1 MTAARAG
8 PPVDR
13 GTIPLLRKSCRH
25 QLSVPEIV
33 EFDFCGAR
41 VRKPC
46 DKPHQQ
52 ADAQPAGGVG
62 GKEAPVSVADVDLFA
77 PQEVEDIRHPRFS
90 LVRKGYDPYE
100 VLEYVAQVSERVE
113 ALEREL
119 HQAREERNATRR
131 QRESARE
138 AAYNDLADRMAD
150 LLRTAEQEAE
160 KIRAEAADEAKQRLA
175 DAYQRAEQVERE
187 AQKAAGRTRYE
198 AQEAARQAREETERV
213 LGGLASRRDTMI
225 SELRA
230 LQTGLADVVDRLQ
243 AVTTEADQAAAVSSE
258 APALSSVDQVVRP
271 DSDVPSPPGEPT
283 LDPQIG
289 DLLTNPE
296 GFDLVIPD
304 LLTAEDRGPGSTENE
319 TEGQEDR

>member
-1 MTAARAG
+1 M
-8 PPVDR
+8 
-13 GTIPLLRKSCRH
+13 
-25 QLSVPEIV
+25 
-33 EFDFCGAR
+33 
-41 VRKPC
+41 
-46 DKPHQQ
+46 
-52 ADAQPAGGVG
+52 
-62 GKEAPVSVADVDLFA
+62 SVADVDLFA
-77 PQEVEDIRHPRFS
+77 PHEVEDVRHPRFS

-131 QRESARE
+131 HRESARE

-187 AQKAAGRTRYE
+187 AQNEAGRMRYE
-198 AQEAARQAREETERV
+198 AQEATRQAREETERV
-213 LGGLASRRDTMI
+213 LGGLASRRDIVI

-230 LQTGLADVVDRLQ
+230 LRTGLTDVVDRLQ
-243 AVTTEADQAAAVSSE
+243 AVTTEAAEAAAVNVSSE
-258 APALSSVDQVVRP
+258 APTSSSGDQGVQPNAEV
-271 DSDVPSPPGEPT
+271 SGPPREPA

-289 DLLTNPE
+289 DLLTNPA

-304 LLTAEDRGPGSTENE
+304 LLTAEDRGPGSTRNE
-319 TEGQEDR
+319 IEGQEDR

>member
-1 MTAARAG
+1 
-8 PPVDR
+8 
-13 GTIPLLRKSCRH
+13 
-25 QLSVPEIV
+25 
-33 EFDFCGAR
+33 
-41 VRKPC
+41 
-46 DKPHQQ
+46 
-52 ADAQPAGGVG
+52 
-62 GKEAPVSVADVDLFA
+62 VSVADVDLFA
-77 PQEVEDIRHPRFS
+77 PHEVEDIRHPRFS

-131 QRESARE
+131 HRESARE

-187 AQKAAGRTRYE
+187 AQNEAGRMRYE

-213 LGGLASRRDTMI
+213 LGGLAARRDTLI
-225 SELRA
+225 LDLRA
-230 LQTGLADVVDRLQ
+230 LRTGLADVVDRLQ
-243 AVTTEADQAAAVSSE
+243 AVTAEAAEAAAVNVSSE
-258 APALSSVDQVVRP
+258 TATTSSVPHIVIP
-271 DSDVPSPPGEPT
+271 DSDVPGPTGEPE

-304 LLTAEDRGPGSTENE
+304 LLTAEDRGPGSTGDE